1 MQGALAQP
9 SATDGAVSQRLLS
22 VVQRLPV
29 SPLRPHPWFAY
40 CGPCPGLT
48 AKTPVAKAALAQS
61 MGAEHPDAAT
71 AGDTHTVHFA
81 FDSDVFADRDRDALR
96 AAFPQD
102 ASTRLA
108 IRGHTDAIGDKPYND
123 DLALRRAR
131 AVRDLLQSAGWS
143 DAQLAVTAEGL
154 CCYVAS
160 NATARGR
167 AANRRVEVRRLRQH
181 AVGDA
186 SRTRV
191 AADAP
196 VDLDP

>member
-1 MQGALAQP
+1 M
-9 SATDGAVSQRLLS
+9 SQRLLS
-22 VVQRLPV
+22 VVQLLPV

-48 AKTPVAKAALAQS
+48 AKTPIAKAALAQS
-61 MGAEHPDAAT
+61 MGAERPDAAT
-71 AGDTHTVHFA
+71 ADDAHTVHFA
-81 FDSDVFADRDRDALR
+81 FDSDVVADRDGSALR
-96 AAFPQD
+96 KTFPPDPTVQ
-102 ASTRLA
+102 LA
-108 IRGHTDAIGDKPYND
+108 IHGHTDAIGDKPYND
-123 DLALRRAR
+123 DLAQRRAR
-131 AVRDLLQSAGWS
+131 AVHDLLQSAGWS
-143 DAQLAVTAEGL
+143 SAQLAVTAEGL

-167 AANRRVEVRRLRQH
+167 AANRRVEVRRLRQR